1 MISRNTAPMSII
13 PFFCRN
19 PNCTM
24 RIILLSLIFCFPMVT
39 LAQIDLQ
46 ISKQNLSADIKD
58 ATAVVEVSGGVAPY
72 TFKWS
77 KKDISLQSSTCAGMD
92 EGIPYNLLVTD
103 SQGTTA
109 FAEFETEATSIEEKL
124 NSFFI
129 PIVDALAA
137 VLLWDPFAAI
147 GIYDPVVYVENGQPL
162 LHPNGDAV
170 TQDCWLVVVLL
181 IVAAAWFTVYFGFI
195 NVRGFKHAVHITMGK
210 YAKPQDKGE
219 VSQFQAL
226 TAALSGTLGLGNIS
240 LVAVAIAV
248 GGPGATFW
256 MIVAGL
262 IGMSSK
268 FIECTLGVKY
278 RNIDENGEVSGGPMY
293 YLSKGLAKRKMKGLG
308 KVLAVLFAIMC
319 VGGTLGGGNMIQAN
333 QAFAQVSQTLGAE
346 NVSSLWFGVVMAI
359 LVGLVIVGGIKSI
372 ARVTDKIVP
381 GMVAVYCIFALII
394 IVANISNLGSAFA
407 QIWNGAFHPDAMK
420 GGFMGVMLMGF
431 RRASFSNEAGIG
443 SASIAHSASKT
454 DRPVSEGLVSLLEP
468 FIDTVIVCTMTA
480 LVLVFTGY
488 AQNTQGL
495 TGSSLTNAA
504 FTSMFPWFD
513 WVLMIAII
521 MFAYATMIS
530 WSYYGMKSWAYLFG
544 EKRWIKQTFN
554 LLFMVCTVIGSV
566 SGLGAVIDFSDMM
579 ILGMAFPNIVGL
591 FIMSKEV
598 KIDLKSYLKD
608 LKDGAIVRYK

>member
-1 MISRNTAPMSII
+1 MSAQLDVA
-13 PFFCRN
+13 FLLQN
-19 PNCTM
+19 P
-24 RIILLSLIFCFPMVT
+24 SGE
-39 LAQIDLQ
+39 
-46 ISKQNLSADIKD
+46 IKD
-58 ATAVVEVSGGVAPY
+58 ASAEATVSGGTEPY
-72 TFKWS
+72 KYYWS
-77 KKDISLQSSTCAGMD
+77 KKDIAQDASVCSGVD
-92 EGIPYNLLVTD
+92 EGVEYNLIVED
-103 SQGTTA
+103 AAGKRQEKSFVVPA
-109 FAEFETEATSIEEKL
+109 ASTSENL
-124 NSFFI
+124 NSFFL
-129 PIVDALAA
+129 PVVDFLAA
-137 VLLWDPFAAI
+137 ILLWDPFAAV
-147 GIYDPVVYVENGQPL
+147 GIYDPVVYKSDGTPL
-162 LHPNGDAV
+162 LHPNGQPV

-181 IVAAAWFTVYFGFI
+181 ILAAAWFTLYFGFI
-195 NVRGFKHAVHITMGK
+195 NIRGFKHAVHITMGK
-210 YAKPQDKGE
+210 YANPNDKGE

-268 FIECTLGVKY
+268 FVECTLGVKY
-278 RNIDENGEVSGGPMY
+278 RKIDEKGEVSGGPMY
-293 YLSKGLAKRKMKGLG
+293 YLSQGLAKRNLGGLG
-308 KVLAVLFAIMC
+308 KVLAILFAVMC

-333 QAFAQVSQTLGAE
+333 QAFAQVEQTLGKD
-346 NVSSLWFGVVMAI
+346 NVSSLWFGLAMAALI
-359 LVGLVIVGGIKSI
+359 GLVIMGGIKSI
-372 ARVTDKIVP
+372 AKVTDKIVP
-381 GMVAVYCIFALII
+381 FMVAVYCVFALII
-394 IVANISNLGSAFA
+394 IGANFNHIGDAFV

-420 GGFMGVMLMGF
+420 GGFMGGMLMGF

-480 LVLVFTGY
+480 LVLVFTGF
-488 AQNTQGL
+488 AADPQGL
-495 TGSSLTNAA
+495 TGSTLTNAA

-544 EKRWIKQTFN
+544 EKWWIKQSFN
-554 LLFMVCTVIGSV
+554 LIFMACTVIGTV

-579 ILGMAFPNIVGL
+579 ILGMAFPNIIGL
-591 FIMSKEV
+591 LIMSGEV
-598 KIDLKSYLKD
+598 KADLKAYMHD
-608 LKDGAIVRYK
+608 LKTGVIKRWN

>member
-1 MISRNTAPMSII
+1 VSAQLDVA
-13 PFFCRN
+13 FLLQN
-19 PNCTM
+19 P
-24 RIILLSLIFCFPMVT
+24 SGE
-39 LAQIDLQ
+39 
-46 ISKQNLSADIKD
+46 IKD
-58 ATAVVEVSGGVAPY
+58 ASAEATVSGGTEPY
-72 TFKWS
+72 KYYWS
-77 KKDISLQSSTCAGMD
+77 KKDIAQDASVCSGVD
-92 EGIPYNLLVTD
+92 EGVEYNLIVED
-103 SQGTTA
+103 AAGKRQEKSFVVPA
-109 FAEFETEATSIEEKL
+109 ASTSENL
-124 NSFFI
+124 NSFFL
-129 PIVDALAA
+129 PVVDFLAA
-137 VLLWDPFAAI
+137 ILLWDPFAAV
-147 GIYDPVVYVENGQPL
+147 GIYDPVVYKSDGTPL
-162 LHPNGDAV
+162 LHPNGQPV

-181 IVAAAWFTVYFGFI
+181 ILAAAWFTLYFGFI
-195 NVRGFKHAVHITMGK
+195 NIRGFKHAVHITMGK
-210 YAKPQDKGE
+210 YANPNDKGE

-268 FIECTLGVKY
+268 FVECTLGVKY
-278 RNIDENGEVSGGPMY
+278 RKIDEKGEVSGGPMY
-293 YLSKGLAKRKMKGLG
+293 YLSQGLAKRNLGGLG
-308 KVLAVLFAIMC
+308 KVLAILFAVMC

-333 QAFAQVSQTLGAE
+333 QAFAQVEQTLGKD
-346 NVSSLWFGVVMAI
+346 NVSSLWFGLAMAALI
-359 LVGLVIVGGIKSI
+359 GLVIMGGIKSI
-372 ARVTDKIVP
+372 AKVTDKIVP
-381 GMVAVYCIFALII
+381 FMVAVYCVFALII
-394 IVANISNLGSAFA
+394 IGANFNHIGDAFV

-420 GGFMGVMLMGF
+420 GGFMGGMLMGF

-480 LVLVFTGY
+480 LVLVFTGF
-488 AQNTQGL
+488 AADPQGL
-495 TGSSLTNAA
+495 TGSTLTNAA

-544 EKRWIKQTFN
+544 EKWWIKQSFN
-554 LLFMVCTVIGSV
+554 LIFMACTVIGTV

-579 ILGMAFPNIVGL
+579 ILGMAFPNIIGL
-591 FIMSKEV
+591 LIMSGEV
-598 KIDLKSYLKD
+598 KADLKAYMHD
-608 LKDGAIVRYK
+608 LKTGVIKRWN